1 MQFMKKNLIV
11 FVFSTLLILPIG
23 LAAEQGHMRLL
34 AVTETSDGYDGGIAD
49 LYLEVKPGS
58 GRVFLET
65 FPLTKVDTQISTR
78 FAKEIA
84 CDFADVDCNKYDF
97 FYTITA
103 DSPIIGGPSAG
114 AAISALTFSLIKD
127 VELDENV
134 AITGTINSGGVIG
147 PVGGLKAKTEAA
159 QKAGIK
165 KVLIPV
171 GESIDDGNESPE
183 HNETINQS
191 SSNQTST
198 ANQTNDELEE
208 DFSLKKAREEFD
220 IEIKEVAT
228 LDEALFEL
236 TGKRFRE
243 KKSNLTIS
251 QAYKDTMKELAIQ
264 LCSRST
270 RLQSRILNLTIKD
283 NSTKDILKNA
293 LNLSGRGKE
302 FFNDNKYYSSAS
314 YCFGSNVELNYI
326 TLLNLN
332 LTESELREKI
342 EEARLDIGSFDSKIE
357 RFQLKTV
364 TDLESYMAAKERLVE
379 AGDFLD
385 LFEESLEKN
394 ETNLRNLAYAMERA
408 NSAKSWAEF
417 LNNHGKTFDFNNES
431 VKNACRKKLSEV
443 EERLQ
448 YVGLYLPQSL
458 ENTRKELDYA
468 YKDMNDGNYEL
479 CLFKASKAKANA
491 DTVLS
496 VFGVKPGNVI
506 NVVDRKLEAVE
517 RNLVEE
523 TEEGVFPIVGY
534 SYFEYANSLKEG
546 DVYSALLYSEYA
558 LELSNLG
565 IYFKN
570 PERRR
575 ISLFDNVDGKMA
587 GTLLVGM
594 ILGII
599 IGRLTLFKS
608 SNRKMYNKKL

>member
-1 MQFMKKNLIV
+1 MKKNLII
-11 FVFSTLLILPIG
+11 FVFSMLLIMP
-23 LAAEQGHMRLL
+23 AALGEKQGHMRLL
-34 AVTETSDGYDGGIAD
+34 AVTETSDGYEGGIAD
-49 LYLEVKPGS
+49 LYLEIKPGS

-65 FPLTKVDTQISTR
+65 FPLTKVDTQVSTR

-84 CDFADVDCNKYDF
+84 CDFADADCNKYDF

-103 DSPIIGGPSAG
+103 DSSIIGGPSAG
-114 AAISALTFSLIKD
+114 AAISALTFSLIKG
-127 VELDENV
+127 VKLDENV
-134 AITGTINSGGVIG
+134 AVTGTINSGGVIG
-147 PVGGLKAKTEAA
+147 PVGGLKAKIEAA
-159 QKAGIK
+159 HKVGIK
-165 KVLIPV
+165 KVLIPI
-171 GESIDDGNESPE
+171 GESIDSSNESSE

-191 SSNQTST
+191 SSNQTSN
-198 ANQTNDELEE
+198 ANQTNDKPEE
-208 DFSLKKAREEFD
+208 DFSLKKARKEFD
-220 IEIKEVAT
+220 IEIKEVST

-243 KKSNLTIS
+243 KKNNLTIN
-251 QAYKDTMKELAIQ
+251 QNYKDTMKELAIQ

-270 RLQSRILNLTIKD
+270 RLQSKILNLTIKD

-293 LNLSGRGKE
+293 LNLSAKGKE
-302 FFNDNKYYSSAS
+302 FFNDNRHYSSAS
-314 YCFGSNVELNYI
+314 YCFGSNVELSYI
-326 TLLNLN
+326 TLLSLN
-332 LTESELREKI
+332 LTESELKEKI
-342 EEARLDIGSFDSKIE
+342 EGVRLDIRSFDSKIE

-379 AGDFLD
+379 AGDFLG

-394 ETNLRNLAYAMERA
+394 QTNLRNLAYASERA

-417 LNNHGKTFDFNNES
+417 LDNHGKTFDFNEEY
-431 VKNACRKKLSEV
+431 VRDACRKKLSEV

-448 YVGLYLPQSL
+448 YVGLYLPQNL

-468 YKDMNDGNYEL
+468 YKDLNEGSYEL
-479 CLFKASKAKANA
+479 CLFKASKAKANV

-496 VFGVKPGNVI
+496 VFGVKPENVV

-558 LELSNLG
+558 LELSSLD

-570 PERRR
+570 PARRR
-575 ISLFDNVDGKMA
+575 ISLFENVDGKMVWVLA
-587 GTLLVGM
+587 VGM

-608 SNRKMYNKKL
+608 SNWKRHNKKL